1 MQLELCLLPIL
12 PPFYFLLIIKG
23 GVLGE
28 PSVPLKIETFFII
41 NINNKNKIY

>member
-28 PSVPLKIETFFII
+28 PMVPLKIESFF
-41 NINNKNKIY
+41 NITISIKNKIY